1 MIELN
6 QVTKIYPN
14 QTIALNDVSL
24 KIDDGEFVFIVG
36 ASGSGKTT
44 LTKLLICE
52 EELTSGSLRVG
63 KYQLDKIKKRQIPY
77 LRRTIGIVFQDFRLL
92 PKMTVFDNV
101 AFAMR
106 VVGESGRVIKNR
118 VMRFLRIVNLEDK
131 ADSFPHQLSGGQKQ
145 RVAIARALVNNPDII
160 IADEPTGNI
169 DPLMTVEMMEL
180 LLKIHD
186 LGKTVVVITH
196 NRNVVDYY
204 NKRVVVL
211 QDGEVKQ
218 DRVGGMYDEVQA

>member
-6 QVTKIYPN
+6 QVTKVYPN
-14 QTIALNDVSL
+14 HTKALNNVDL
-24 KIDDGEFVFIVG
+24 KIDEGEFVFIVG

-44 LTKLLICE
+44 LTKILLCE
-52 EELTSGSLRVG
+52 EDITSGSLTVG
-63 KYQLDKIKKRQIPY
+63 NYKLEKIKKRQIPY

-106 VVGESGRVIKNR
+106 VVGEPTRVIKKR
-118 VMRFLRIVNLEDK
+118 VMRFLKLVNLEEK
-131 ADSFPHQLSGGQKQ
+131 AYSFPHQLSGGQKQ
-145 RVAIARALVNNPDII
+145 RVAIARALVNNPEII

-180 LLKIHD
+180 LLKIHQ
-186 LGKTVVVITH
+186 LGKTVLVITH
-196 NRNVVDYY
+196 NRDIVDYY

-211 QDGEVKQ
+211 TDGVISA
-218 DRVGGMYDEVQA
+218 DRVGGMFDEV